1 MKIKAKLTQTVGWNE
16 IVGNENVVVDTEIEI
31 DDNIFNSITRK
42 YSIKK
47 KKLWYATLDGKLMV
61 NAKGKSTY
69 ISEAKLVQGI
79 YYMLDTVIR
88 NNISYYHNY
97 PRQIRVDVDPNDV
110 IKKLSDEGRLIY
122 HSFEIEQSI

>member
-1 MKIKAKLTQTVGWNE
+1 MKIKAKLTQTVGQNE
-16 IVGNENVVVDTEIEI
+16 ITGNENVVVDTEIEI

-42 YSIKK
+42 HSIKK

-79 YYMLDTVIR
+79 HYMLDAVIR

-110 IKKLSDEGRLIY
+110 IKKLTDEGRLIY
-122 HSFEIEQSI
+122 HSFEIEQV

>member
-16 IVGNENVVVDTEIEI
+16 ISGNENVVVDTEIEI
-31 DDNIFNSITRK
+31 DDNVLNSITRK
-42 YSIKK
+42 HSIKK

-79 YYMLDTVIR
+79 HYMLDAVIR

-110 IKKLSDEGRLIY
+110 IKNCQMKADLYIIHLK
-122 HSFEIEQSI
+122 

>member
-1 MKIKAKLTQTVGWNE
+1 MKVKAKLTQTVGWNK
-16 IVGNENVVVDTEIEI
+16 ITGDENVVVDTEIQL

-42 YSIKK
+42 HSIKK

-79 YYMLDTVIR
+79 HYMLDAVIR

-110 IKKLSDEGRLIY
+110 IKKLTDEGRLIY
-122 HSFEIEQSI
+122 HSFEIEQI